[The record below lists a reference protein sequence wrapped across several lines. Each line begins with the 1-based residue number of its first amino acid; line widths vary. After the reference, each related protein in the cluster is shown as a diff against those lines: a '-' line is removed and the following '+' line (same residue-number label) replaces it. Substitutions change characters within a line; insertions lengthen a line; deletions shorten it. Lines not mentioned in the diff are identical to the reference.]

1 MIYLR
6 LDDEFYRYDIY
17 HITKMFFPGKQIIV
31 SENTGRT
38 DISGSEKEETGD
50 CIFIRAS
57 VKETGAGNGSFNLII
72 DIKAPGYQTS
82 YSREKSFDTGQ
93 DTLKLLKQ
101 ELSRLLY
108 EALSIY
114 TKKKIPWGILTGI
127 RPAKIAMEMIEEG
140 MDNQRILEHL
150 EHYYMVSHRKARLA
164 LEIARTEKE
173 ILDRSKDNMIGVYIG
188 IPFCRTR
195 CLYCSFTSYCV
206 SRYEKLML
214 VDKYIDMLK
223 KELYFG
229 NELIKEKGY
238 TIQSIYI
245 GGGTP
250 TSISARQMKDLL
262 GFIEETFSLE
272 NLEEF
277 TLEAGR
283 PDTIDEEKLLVIKN
297 SRVNRISINP
307 QTMNDATLRLI
318 GRNHSSEDVRKAFY
332 LARDVGFNN
341 INMDV
346 IVGLPGENCEMF
358 RNTLEEIKKMEP
370 ESLTVHA
377 LAIKRAS
384 RLNEEQKEFEHVPD
398 EEAAGMVDMAYE
410 YALSMGMRPYYMYRQ
425 KNIAGNLENVG
436 YCKPGFESI
445 YNVQIMEEKQTLLAF
460 GAGGVS
466 KVVYSDENKIERA
479 FNVKS
484 PEEYIGRIDEMIA
497 RKRELFT
504 CIHSSPRCSR

>member
-1 MIYLR
+1 
-6 LDDEFYRYDIY
+6 
-17 HITKMFFPGKQIIV
+17 
-31 SENTGRT
+31 
-38 DISGSEKEETGD
+38 
-50 CIFIRAS
+50 
-57 VKETGAGNGSFNLII
+57 
-72 DIKAPGYQTS
+72 
-82 YSREKSFDTGQ
+82 
-93 DTLKLLKQ
+93 
-101 ELSRLLY
+101 
-108 EALSIY
+108 
-114 TKKKIPWGILTGI
+114 
-127 RPAKIAMEMIEEG
+127 
-140 MDNQRILEHL
+140 
-150 EHYYMVSHRKARLA
+150 
-164 LEIARTEKE
+164 
-173 ILDRSKDNMIGVYIG
+173 
-188 IPFCRTR
+188 
-195 CLYCSFTSYCV
+195 
-206 SRYEKLML
+206 ML